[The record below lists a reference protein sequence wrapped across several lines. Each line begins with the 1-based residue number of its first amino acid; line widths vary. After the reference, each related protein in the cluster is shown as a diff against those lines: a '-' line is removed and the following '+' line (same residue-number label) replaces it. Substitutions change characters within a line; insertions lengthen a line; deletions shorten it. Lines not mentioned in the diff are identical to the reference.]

1 MPRTVLAAVLVLGF
15 VACSRVVAREPRG
28 AAEERRLG
36 DRALDRTLVAGTLI
50 EATVRDSRWWRRA
63 AVGTTLAATVTGDVT
78 NALQWAVIPAGSAV
92 ELRITS
98 RRLAGNARGTQA
110 AITLEVRAVT
120 VRGRRYPV
128 YAAAAMTAVTVPEP
142 SGGVVGPRETRMLF
156 VLSEG
161 FTATL
166 PPVVHP
172 M

>member
-1 MPRTVLAAVLVLGF
+1 M
-15 VACSRVVAREPRG
+15 
-28 AAEERRLG
+28 
-36 DRALDRTLVAGTLI
+36 DRTLVAGTLI

-92 ELRITS
+92 ELRVAA
-98 RRLAGNARGTQA
+98 RRLAGDPRGAQA

-128 YAAAAMTAVTVPEP
+128 YAAAAMTALTVPEP
-142 SGGVVGPRETRMLF
+142 SGGVVGPRESRMLF

-161 FTATL
+161 FTASL
-166 PPVVHP
+166 PRTAIP
-172 M
+172 